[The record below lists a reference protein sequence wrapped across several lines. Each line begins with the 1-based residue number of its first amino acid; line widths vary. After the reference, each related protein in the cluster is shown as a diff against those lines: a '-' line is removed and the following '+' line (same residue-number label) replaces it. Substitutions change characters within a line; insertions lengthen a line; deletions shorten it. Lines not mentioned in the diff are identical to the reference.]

1 MRRCPKNIVVIRF
14 SAMGDVV
21 MVNPILK
28 KIREQYP
35 DVHITMVT
43 SPQFVPFFEDIDGVS
58 VFSADLKHNYKGK
71 RGIFKLFLDIRKLH
85 RVDAI
90 IDLHDVIR
98 TKILRALFK
107 LMFRKVYVIE
117 KGRSEKKMLCG
128 VKNKLFAPLRR
139 TIDRYYDCFQKAG
152 IVVDRVYDI
161 KNEPKH
167 LPIAASKFLGKK
179 ECIWLGIA
187 PFAQHKGKVYPI
199 NLMEQVIEKLSM
211 HSNLKIMLFGGG
223 KEERFIT
230 ENLAE
235 KYPQCVSIIGKL
247 NLKEEL
253 ALISNLDCMVS
264 MDSSSAHMA
273 GISGVKVLTIWGAT
287 HPYAGFVTYGQS
299 ESDAISVDLDC
310 RPCSVFG
317 NKPCYKESYECMYS
331 IAPSMVIEKIESVL
345 NLKS

>member
-1 MRRCPKNIVVIRF
+1 MKRRPKNIVVIRL

-21 MVNPILK
+21 MISPIIA
-28 KIREQYP
+28 KILEQYP
-35 DVHITMVT
+35 DVNITMVT
-43 SPQFVPFFEDIDGVS
+43 SPQFVPFFQDIEGVS
-58 VFSADLKHNYKGK
+58 VFSVDLRNDYKGK
-71 RGIFKLFLDIRKLH
+71 RGIFRLFLDIKRLH

-98 TKILRALFK
+98 TKILRALFRLTMK
-107 LMFRKVYVIE
+107 KVYVIE
-117 KGRSEKKMLCG
+117 KGRSDKKQLCLQ
-128 VKNKLFAPLRR
+128 KNKVFRPLRR

-152 IVVDRVYDI
+152 FIVDRIYKI
-161 KNEPKH
+161 KNDPK
-167 LPIAASKFLGKK
+167 PMSTTASKLLGKK
-179 ECIWLGIA
+179 ESVWLGIA
-187 PFAQHKGKVYPI
+187 QFAQHKGKVYPI
-199 NLMEQVIEKLSM
+199 NLMEQVIEKLST
-211 HSNLKIMLFGGG
+211 HNNLKIMLFGGG

-247 NLKEEL
+247 SLREEL

-273 GISGVKVLTIWGAT
+273 GINGVKVITIWGAT
-287 HPYAGFVTYGQS
+287 HPYAGFLTYGQN
-299 ESDAISVDLDC
+299 EEDVISVNLEC

-331 IAPSMVIEKIESVL
+331 ISPAMVIEKIENVL
-345 NLKS
+345 SL